1 MKTKTKQLVTNSL
14 LLAVGFLLHYVTPA
28 IGLPMQIDF
37 SLITLI
43 LIITLNKSSFS
54 TCLASG
60 LATGIFSGITTK
72 FPFGLVPNIIDKIT
86 TAIVVYL
93 LIKLLDKTALNSK
106 IKTIVVNA
114 IGTLVS
120 GTVFLASALLF
131 TGLPA
136 PFFVLF
142 TTVVIPAIAVNT
154 IVGSIVDNVCEKH
167 RRWKKMNEKD
177 MSNVVNRLIEATNK
191 LDRLTNTFSKNINR
205 MIICIITMLLILA
218 VFVIAIVF

>member
-43 LIITLNKSSFS
+43 LIINLNKNSFS
-54 TCLASG
+54 TCIAG
-60 LATGIFSGITTK
+60 GIATGIFSGITTK
-72 FPFGLVPNIIDKIT
+72 FPLGFIPNIIDKIVT
-86 TAIVVYL
+86 TIFVYL
-93 LIKLLDKTALNSK
+93 LIKLLDKTTLHSK

-114 IGTLVS
+114 VGALVS
-120 GTVFLASALLF
+120 GTVFLVSALLL

-142 TTVVIPAIAVNT
+142 TTIVIPATVVNT
-154 IVGSIVDNVCEKH
+154 VIGFIIGNICKIY
-167 RRWKKMNEKD
+167 
-177 MSNVVNRLIEATNK
+177 IEG
-191 LDRLTNTFSKNINR
+191 
-205 MIICIITMLLILA
+205 
-218 VFVIAIVF
+218 

>member
-1 MKTKTKQLVTNSL
+1 MKTKQLVTNSL

-43 LIITLNKSSFS
+43 LIIAFNKNSFN
-54 TCLASG
+54 TCIASG
-60 LATGIFSGITTK
+60 VATGIFSGITSK
-72 FPFGLVPNIIDKIT
+72 FPLGFIPNLIDKIT

-93 LIKLLDKTALNSK
+93 LIKLLDKTVLHSK
-106 IKTIVVNA
+106 IKAVITNA
-114 IGTLVS
+114 VGTLVS
-120 GTVFLASALLF
+120 GVVFLASALLL

-154 IVGSIVDNVCEKH
+154 VIGFL
-167 RRWKKMNEKD
+167 
-177 MSNVVNRLIEATNK
+177 VNDICK
-191 LDRLTNTFSKNINR
+191 LGGERK
-205 MIICIITMLLILA
+205 
-218 VFVIAIVF
+218 